1 MSLYLVKQQP
11 VVVGGLAA
19 SFNDFARSKRLADG
33 LKETIQMLNNYSV
46 SVGNPPLDGLAGELY
61 GKPIDAK
68 LLAGFGIGRIFVIP
82 ARQSLSPS
90 TLGAIEMCPEVASS
104 VGIVNC
110 GSYICEL
117 VHFDNSSAAATLKVV
132 ATCDA
137 IHPVPQNY
145 EPEPEVLDKG
155 LFWKLSLSGGFEGKL
170 FVGGPDLV
178 TWLESLGRSPVPI
191 VAPTPGNLPTAGVA
205 PAAGASGG
213 AGMPA
218 PLVPPLPGKLGYTTN
233 LDSDGRL
240 WRSSSWERYQTDY
253 ASRVNL
259 IRSAGRERYK
269 FIAGEF
275 VVKVDHDVWTNKLM
289 AYEHVSPCPEWANTI
304 GYLPA
309 VKVLNIFG
317 KEELFFSGE
326 CSRIDY
332 SLISWEQFIP
342 KGTLFDRKGSFN
354 SLSIALEGFR
364 VSCVFYYGRAWE
376 NVGRVF
382 KMRMES
388 GDLVPYLPEYVN
400 YLAHAALLHYF
411 SVVTTSTEQPDFT
424 FESDAAGPR
433 NFDKCLEDGV
443 TRARLED
450 ANYWTR
456 YTAILKDEI
465 RYGIHP
471 GGKRKVEDS
480 GKSEGKGTQA
490 KRPGLITPAVKPF
503 VLGQK
508 EFVCWAALAEKWSLK
523 LDRTAPKWQKP
534 CLGKPKCKNV
544 HIDFNR
550 LPSKE
555 GFLDNLHYCRTLTSK
570 DISVLNREVL
580 ALY

>member
-1 MSLYLVKQQP
+1 MSLYLVKQP

-33 LKETIQMLNNYSV
+33 LKETIQILKNYSLT
-46 SVGNPPLDGLAGELY
+46 VGNPPLDGLAGELY
-61 GKPIDAK
+61 GNPVDAK

-82 ARQSLSPS
+82 ARRSLNPS

-104 VGIVNC
+104 VGIVSC
-110 GSYICEL
+110 GGYICEL
-117 VHFDNSSAAATLKVV
+117 VHFDNLSAAATLKLV
-132 ATCDA
+132 ATFDA
-137 IHPVPQNY
+137 IHPVPQSY
-145 EPEPEVLDKG
+145 EPEPEALDKG

-178 TWLESLGRSPVPI
+178 TWLESLGLSPVPI
-191 VAPTPGNLPTAGVA
+191 VAPTPVNLPAG
-205 PAAGASGG
+205 
-213 AGMPA
+213 GMPTA
-218 PLVPPLPGKLGYTTN
+218 AVGAVTPASLVPILPGKVGYTSN

-240 WRSSSWERYQTDY
+240 WRSSSWERFQTDY
-253 ASRVNL
+253 VGRVNL

-275 VVKVDHDVWTNKLM
+275 VVKVDHVVWTNKLI

-304 GYLPA
+304 GYLSA

-326 CSRIDY
+326 CSRVDY

-342 KGTLFDRKGSFN
+342 KGTVFDRKGSFN

-364 VSCVFYYGRAWE
+364 AACVFYYGRAWE

-400 YLAHAALLHYF
+400 YLAHAALLHYY
-411 SVVTTSTEQPDFT
+411 SVVTTATEQADFT
-424 FESDAAGPR
+424 FESDEACPR

-443 TRARLED
+443 TKAKLED
-450 ANYWTR
+450 SNYWTR

-471 GGKRKVEDS
+471 GGKRKVEDA
-480 GKSEGKGTQA
+480 GKVDVKGSQA
-490 KRPGLITPAVKPF
+490 KKPVQSASAVKPF
-503 VLGQK
+503 ILGQK
-508 EFVCWAALAEKWSLK
+508 QFVCWQALAERWNVK
-523 LDRTAPKWQKP
+523 LERTATKWQKP
-534 CLGKPKCKNV
+534 CVGIPKCKNV

-550 LPSKE
+550 LPSKTD
-555 GFLDNLHYCRTLTSK
+555 FLDNLHYCRTLTSK
-570 DISVLNREVL
+570 DISVLNHEVV